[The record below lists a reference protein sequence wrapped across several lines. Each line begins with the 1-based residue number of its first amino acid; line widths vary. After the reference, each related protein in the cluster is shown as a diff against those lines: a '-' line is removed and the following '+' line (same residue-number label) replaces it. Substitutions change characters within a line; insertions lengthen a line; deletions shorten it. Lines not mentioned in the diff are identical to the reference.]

1 MTENE
6 LRKAVVAQATKCRR
20 DLREAQQVPMKQ
32 AEEKMMKLAAA
43 GYDMIY
49 ILDEQ
54 EWLKE
59 KYTKKTRVD

>member
-1 MTENE
+1 
-6 LRKAVVAQATKCRR
+6 
-20 DLREAQQVPMKQ
+20 
-32 AEEKMMKLAAA
+32 MMKLAAA

-54 EWLKE
+54 ECLKE